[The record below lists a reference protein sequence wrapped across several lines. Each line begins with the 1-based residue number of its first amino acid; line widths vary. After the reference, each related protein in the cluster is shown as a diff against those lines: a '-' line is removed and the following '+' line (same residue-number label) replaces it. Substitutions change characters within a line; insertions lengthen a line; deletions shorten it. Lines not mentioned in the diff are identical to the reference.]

1 MTRLS
6 DNLILRRIQIIAGV
20 MFSTHCSGLEY
31 LTRLS
36 VLYLVDQ
43 HTSLYVTLISRSYVS
58 LPSKTG
64 ILKVTGPD

>member
-20 MFSTHCSGLEY
+20 MFSTHCSGLEN

-43 HTSLYVTLISRSYVS
+43 HTSLYVRDLDFKVIS
-58 LPSKTG
+58 
-64 ILKVTGPD
+64 VTAQ

>member
-6 DNLILRRIQIIAGV
+6 DNLILRGIQIIAGG

-43 HTSLYVTLISRSYVS
+43 HTSLYVRDLDFKVIS
-58 LPSKTG
+58 
-64 ILKVTGPD
+64 VTAQ

>member
-43 HTSLYVTLISRSYVS
+43 HTSLYVRDLDFKVISV
-58 LPSKTG
+58 TG

>member
-1 MTRLS
+1 
-6 DNLILRRIQIIAGV
+6 

-43 HTSLYVTLISRSYVS
+43 HTSLYVRDLDFKVISVTLPVLTKHVY
-58 LPSKTG
+58 T
-64 ILKVTGPD
+64 PDHYRQGQPLVIQDKDTQL

>member
-6 DNLILRRIQIIAGV
+6 DNLILRRIQIIADV

-43 HTSLYVTLISRSYVS
+43 HTSLYVRDLDFKVIS
-58 LPSKTG
+58 
-64 ILKVTGPD
+64 VTAQ

>member
-1 MTRLS
+1 M
-6 DNLILRRIQIIAGV
+6 

-43 HTSLYVTLISRSYVS
+43 HTSLYVRDLDFKVIS
-58 LPSKTG
+58 
-64 ILKVTGPD
+64 VTAQ

>member
-43 HTSLYVTLISRSYVS
+43 HTSLYVRDLDFKVIS
-58 LPSKTG
+58 
-64 ILKVTGPD
+64 VTAQ

>member
-6 DNLILRRIQIIAGV
+6 DNLVLRRIQIIAGV
-20 MFSTHCSGLEY
+20 MFFTHCSGLEY

-43 HTSLYVTLISRSYVS
+43 HTSLYVRDLDFKVIS
-58 LPSKTG
+58 
-64 ILKVTGPD
+64 VTAQ

>member
-6 DNLILRRIQIIAGV
+6 DNLILRRILIIAGV

-43 HTSLYVTLISRSYVS
+43 HTSLYVRDLDFKVIS
-58 LPSKTG
+58 
-64 ILKVTGPD
+64 VTAQ